1 MPDYLT
7 PGYRNSDEGRPVWK
21 RPAFLIIVVLV
32 VIVLVV
38 GAAFFFSSEEASGS
52 GGSGSS
58 DGGLTADE
66 RADVTTAGPWRSA
79 HP

>member
-21 RPAFLIIVVLV
+21 RPAFLIIVVLL
-32 VIVLVV
+32 VIVVV

-58 DGGLTADE
+58 DVDLTADE
-66 RADVTTAGPWRSA
+66 RADDATAAPWRSA

>member
-21 RPAFLIIVVLV
+21 GPAFLIVVVLVVLV
-32 VIVLVV
+32 VI

-52 GGSGSS
+52 GSSGSS
-58 DGGLTADE
+58 DVGLTADE